1 MDMIVRLLDLQIKM
15 TSPVV
20 YGGSSFLHWPT
31 RFNPLPSSAPPDLGA
46 GSVQAVGQRCGADT
60 LPAISVF
67 IGKSS
72 ETALSTLE
80 IPATQLRGKFMCN
93 VDPPVWGDRACDGL
107 ARAGTICATV
117 ACQLACDG
125 SFSRKFSDRFG
136 NLLLR
141 QRP

>member
-80 IPATQLRGKFMCN
+80 IPATQLRGIFM
-93 VDPPVWGDRACDGL
+93 
-107 ARAGTICATV
+107 
-117 ACQLACDG
+117 
-125 SFSRKFSDRFG
+125 
-136 NLLLR
+136 
-141 QRP
+141 